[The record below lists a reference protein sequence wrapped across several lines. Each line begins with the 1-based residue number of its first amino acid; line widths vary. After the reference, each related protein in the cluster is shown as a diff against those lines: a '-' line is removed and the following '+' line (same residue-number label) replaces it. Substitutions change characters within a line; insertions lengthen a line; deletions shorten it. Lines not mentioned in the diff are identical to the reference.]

1 MSSKI
6 KSKLLLGISFGLVLF
21 IFSLLEIQYGI
32 IEKFSNQTIANERL
46 TEQQKILDQNTIE
59 INDLIGYYSAVQT
72 FGNTHKSA
80 SAQIM
85 NIDGNLN
92 LRFAIANYPTQVMPI
107 KVDINNLKLETE
119 HLGTG
124 DIIFHQEINELEI
137 ILKRDSNI
145 WVLRK

>member
-6 KSKLLLGISFGLVLF
+6 KSKLLLGISLGLVLF
-21 IFSLLEIQYGI
+21 IFSLLEIRYGI
-32 IEKFSNQTIANERL
+32 IDKFSNQTNERL

-137 ILKRDSNI
+137 ILKQDSNI